1 MENVQP
7 VHRAEVTFRP
17 ATAEDCRFVAAHLRE
32 ADRREVLASGFRS
45 SLAALETSFHGSDVV
60 FAGLIDGE
68 VSMIFGVGAPIFADA
83 GTVWALGTDNLTRH
97 PREMLIHGRAKVRE
111 LLEQFPA
118 MENYCDARYTAAH
131 RWLKRIGFTLS
142 GPVPHG
148 PHGEPFVKIMIR
160 KET

>member
-1 MENVQP
+1 MENVPP
-7 VHRAEVTFRP
+7 VRRAEVTFRP
-17 ATAEDCRFVAAHLRE
+17 ATAEDCRVVAANLRE

-45 SLAALETSFHGSDVV
+45 PLSALEASFYGSDVAL
-60 FAGLIDGE
+60 AGLIDGE
-68 VSMIFGVGAPIFADA
+68 VSMIFGVGASVFADA
-83 GTVWALGTDNLTRH
+83 GVVWALGTDNLTRH

-111 LLEQFPA
+111 LLERFPV

-142 GPVPHG
+142 GPVPYG
-148 PHGEPFVKIMIR
+148 PHGELFVKITIR